1 MPAKG
6 KNRKNM
12 KKLLVILTVLATA
25 ACLLPSKAQV
35 LEDTPPVD
43 NFYKKENTF
52 DREPRPYV
60 HVREA
65 DVFIKWRVWRMVDFR
80 MKMNQYL
87 YYPVEPVQDRISLM
101 SLIMKGLQD
110 GTIVAY
116 DPLTD
121 DFRKQLT
128 YEEFISQNTQIRELQ
143 KEDLDNPGQFI
154 TSMDTSS
161 FQIHNVKMIRL
172 KEDWFIDKQR
182 SMRDIRIL
190 GIAPVIQV
198 FDDESGQFKGNQTLF
213 WLYYPSVRSLFAK
226 TEAFNRHNSAMRQS
240 YDDVFAWNRWFQSY
254 ITKIDNQQDRQITAY
269 AQGANIMREAERI
282 EEMLFEIEHDL
293 WEF

>member
-1 MPAKG
+1 
-6 KNRKNM
+6 M
-12 KKLLVILTVLATA
+12 KRILIVAAMMLTA
-25 ACLLPSKAQV
+25 VCTLPLRAQV
-35 LEDTPPVD
+35 LEDTPPLD
-43 NFYKKENTF
+43 NFYVKENTA

-60 HVREA
+60 NVREA

-87 YYPVEPVQDRISLM
+87 YYPIEPVQDRISLM

-128 YEEFISQNTQIRELQ
+128 YEEFISQNTKITELQ

-161 FQIHNVKMIRL
+161 FQIHNVKMLRI

-182 SMRDIRIL
+182 SMRDIRVL
-190 GIAPVIQV
+190 GLAPVIQV
-198 FDDESGQFKGNQTLF
+198 FDEESGQFKGNQTLF
-213 WLYYPSVRSLFAK
+213 WLYYPSVRNLFAK
-226 TEAFNRHNSAMRQS
+226 TESFNRHNSAMRQS

-254 ITKIDNQQDRQITAY
+254 ITKIDNQQDRSISAY
-269 AQGANIMREAERI
+269 AQGANVMREAERI
-282 EEMLFEIEHDL
+282 EEMLFNIEHDL
-293 WEF
+293 WEY